1 METRHTRGVHV
12 RHVASHGHIHLTQ
25 QLDEVTRIESQFLCD
40 LEDTL
45 HCPGTCPSG
54 SPCDPEL
61 SSRREGARSPS
72 RIRCA
77 SAESVTPTTA
87 TSFRPSARPSALR
100 LATVTRDARRACG
113 VRRPSACLDASPATT
128 SRASLPLRAA
138 ISTARVPR
146 ATRPARVAIPSRL
159 SVPPA
164 RARPPPRFR
173 RSPRPRPPCSSR
185 RPLPRMPPPQ
195 ARPVRP
201 PPRVHPAPLAPPP
214 RPTPRQ
220 PSSQPRRP
228 RPAPRPRR

>member
-1 METRHTRGVHV
+1 METRHTRGVHA
-12 RHVASHGHIHLTQ
+12 RHVAPHRHIHFTQ
-25 QLDEVTRIESQFLCD
+25 QLDEVTRVESQLLRD

-61 SSRREGARSPS
+61 SSRPEGARSPS

-87 TSFRPSARPSALR
+87 VSFRPSARPSALR

-138 ISTARVPR
+138 MSTARVPR

-159 SVPPA
+159 SVPP
-164 RARPPPRFR
+164 RARLPPRFR
-173 RSPRPRPPCSSR
+173 RSPRPRPRCSSR
-185 RPLPRMPPPQ
+185 RPLPRTPPPQ
-195 ARPVRP
+195 AHPARP
-201 PPRVHPAPLAPPP
+201 PPRMHPAPPPP
-214 RPTPRQ
+214 RKPRRR
-220 PSSQPRRP
+220 SSQPRRP
-228 RPAPRPRR
+228 RPAPRPQR